1 MWKKW
6 RGRHTDRQTDSRL
19 TDWLTDIGI
28 DPGVGEQIPKY
39 GVKGRLMS
47 MSPHRKKFLL
57 VTCIRAYD
65 VVYNAATVFSSEFDN
80 ADNRP
85 TELRPVLSHWER
97 VRSRRLGIRTAIF
110 FGTPVLKV
118 PTVYIYI
125 QNGDAGAQVLK

>member
-1 MWKKW
+1 MWKN
-6 RGRHTDRQTDSRL
+6 GEAGIQTDSRL

-47 MSPHRKKFLL
+47 MSPPPKKKFLL

-97 VRSRRLGIRTAIF
+97 VRSRRLGIRTAIC

-118 PTVYIYI
+118 PHCIYIYI